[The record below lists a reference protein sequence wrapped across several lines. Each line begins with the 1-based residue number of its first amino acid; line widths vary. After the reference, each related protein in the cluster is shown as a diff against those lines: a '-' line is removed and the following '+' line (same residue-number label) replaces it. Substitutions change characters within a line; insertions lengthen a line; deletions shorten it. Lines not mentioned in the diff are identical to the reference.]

1 MGNTSK
7 QFKHLCFLII
17 IINIFSVLILAFAEI
32 SEITLFI
39 TIPLIIICN
48 IVFMTMCI
56 LFVKL
61 FDSMEENYKMVM
73 KVIACDSIN
82 KLIDENGEEN
92 E

>member
-7 QFKHLCFLII
+7 QFKYLCFLTIN
-17 IINIFSVLILAFAEI
+17 INIFSVLLLAFAEI

-61 FDSMEENYKMVM
+61 FDSMEENYKMAM
-73 KVIACDSIN
+73 KVITCDSIS
-82 KLIDENGEEN
+82 KIEKEGK
-92 E
+92 

>member
-1 MGNTSK
+1 MGKTSK
-7 QFKHLCFLII
+7 QFKYLCFLTIT
-17 IINIFSVLILAFAEI
+17 INIFSVLLLAFAEI

-61 FDSMEENYKMVM
+61 FDSMEENYKMAM
-73 KVIACDSIN
+73 KVITSDSIMQN
-82 KLIDENGEEN
+82 MKE
-92 E
+92 